1 MEDFSC
7 PGIELAYLE
16 TADQLWSRPL
26 AQKYDNLNS
35 LWPLL
40 RTKDAMTGQKNREPS
55 QLSKRIET
63 FALNLLHFIRSV
75 RVYPNKH
82 PILLE
87 VARNVLNTVPLDSTG
102 SLTIGVTSKELVVSG
117 EFIAGKASSL
127 ASMLHARKVLQI
139 FWTKEVTLEDVW
151 TFARLMSTPK
161 LEGPELREKL
171 RFEVSTIDVE
181 PLKLDQIH
189 SEITDTVK
197 DSENNPEQRRRHAWL
212 TLMSHEAP
220 TGQLASALASE
231 EFWETAK
238 AEWMNLGHSDSE
250 GFTKLLLMLGERLED
265 ALALLPEEQRESILN
280 YLMQMGKCLSV
291 KDLVQIVGQGS
302 QESRRLGL
310 GKTSLLRE
318 IDGERFVDLLAG
330 LASLGDQGTRRFVE
344 VYRRFAPVTKADDL
358 LSLVK
363 SRLSPGKDGGFAA
376 EVWKTVEDLILN
388 LAENPFMD
396 TEYSESL
403 EFLVDHS
410 VSMCPKGD
418 TPVQLE
424 GPDEYL
430 DQLVLALAVEEE
442 GDFQKRLLN
451 HIGARIEQLG
461 PLRVLRFVNLV
472 DRTLPRLL
480 DSAPSLVRNLFQK
493 GLSTL
498 SKTMIMERQALL
510 NFAVNHEKCL
520 LEMALKAL
528 AEEKQIST
536 RHFLVNLLSCF
547 SSAATPTFVL
557 KSRTSPWYVARNLTI
572 VLGQQGYPQVLP
584 PLRALLNHPHLKV
597 RREALRALNRVQTLL
612 CNPQRE
618 QEGEVLIELNLQD
631 SEEMEKNYGAGCP

>member
-1 MEDFSC
+1 
-7 PGIELAYLE
+7 
-16 TADQLWSRPL
+16 
-26 AQKYDNLNS
+26 
-35 LWPLL
+35 
-40 RTKDAMTGQKNREPS
+40 MTGQKNREPS
-55 QLSKRIET
+55 PLSRKVEA
-63 FALNLLHFIRSV
+63 FALTLLHFIRSV

-139 FWTKEVTLEDVW
+139 FWTKEVTLEDIW
-151 TFARLMSTPK
+151 TFAQLMSTPK

-171 RFEVSTIDVE
+171 RFEVSTIDIE

-238 AEWMNLGHSDSE
+238 SEWINLGHSDSE

-280 YLMQMGKCLSV
+280 HLTQMGKCLSV

-310 GKTSLLRE
+310 GKTSLLKE

-344 VYRRFAPVTKADDL
+344 VYRRFAPVTKTDDL

-363 SRLSPGKDGGFAA
+363 SRLSPGKDSGFAA

-388 LAENPFMD
+388 LTENPFMD
-396 TEYSESL
+396 TEYLESL
-403 EFLVDHS
+403 EFLGNHS
-410 VSMCPKGD
+410 VLMHPKED
-418 TPVQLE
+418 MPVQLE
-424 GPDEYL
+424 TPDEYL

-442 GDFQKRLLN
+442 GGSHKRLLN
-451 HIGARIEQLG
+451 RIETRIEQLG
-461 PLRVLRFVNLV
+461 PLRVLGFVSLV

-480 DSAPSLVRNLFQK
+480 DSIPSLVKNLFQK

-584 PLRALLNHPHLKV
+584 PLRALSNHPHLKV

-631 SEEMEKNYGAGCP
+631 SEEMEKSYGAGCP